1 MFAQTSLSSDVLK
14 GCVGQQVSF
23 LICMTGVRS
32 LRTVKRKAAKI
43 ILSVLSNIS
52 GWRNTINFR
61 FKVKWQTVLLLWLW
75 LTTGLCSLKIS
86 YNSHL
91 HSWTHHPFIYISFH
105 YHHRAMLIMFHFPD
119 FPLLFLHNVKQGCFD
134 FLLPSFLRSIP
145 KPHSSSIISVPCI
158 LCIIS
163 LFPHLLSF
171 MCTPLYSCHVS
182 ILSIF
187 PYVYLLPQPSLCL
200 FPFTPFASDLVRHPL
215 STWLKSS
222 GPTGG
227 AKPWVCFP
235 SERLLFAH
243 SGN

>member
-32 LRTVKRKAAKI
+32 ARTVKRKAAKI

-52 GWRNTINFR
+52 GWMNTINFR
-61 FKVKWQTVLLLWLW
+61 FKVKWQTVLLLW

-91 HSWTHHPFIYISFH
+91 HSWTYHPFIYISFH

-145 KPHSSSIISVPCI
+145 KPHSSSIISIPCI
-158 LCIIS
+158 FCIIS
-163 LFPHLLSF
+163 PFPPFAFIYLHPTVLLPCF
-171 MCTPLYSCHVS
+171 HT
-182 ILSIF
+182 
-187 PYVYLLPQPSLCL
+187 VYLPLRISSPPALSLSLSLHSFCL
-200 FPFTPFASDLVRHPL
+200 RFG
-215 STWLKSS
+215 STSTLHL
-222 GPTGG
+222 
-227 AKPWVCFP
+227 A
-235 SERLLFAH
+235 
-243 SGN
+243 